1 MRERFAALLAAI
13 AMAIA
18 VAPAAA
24 QPPVEGSPIVA
35 IAVHGLR
42 HIDESIVLRQMS
54 SRVGTAFDRAVA
66 DGDVVRLD
74 RLGVFSEIGITPV
87 PVDGGVRLEVILVET
102 LRVLPAIS
110 IAVSDANGA
119 SAGPTVKLLS
129 VRGAPHEM
137 SLTARFG
144 GERLFQFSETS
155 PLIVD
160 ERLWH
165 TASLALRR
173 QANKLDDFNERS
185 LDLDARLGRRH
196 SERWKSG
203 AIFQVY
209 AAESDAPGVTL
220 SSDDSDVFTGVGGVT
235 EYDSRNSWREP
246 SSGWWNSADAT
257 WRVGSGDYGTISL
270 DVRRFQPVAPRQTVV
285 ATGLMT
291 WRSGTSGQ
299 DVPTYLDFALGGA
312 NSVRGWDFN
321 ARRGRN
327 QAIASLEYR
336 YMIFPTRTIRV
347 FGVNF
352 YGGLALAAFGDAG
365 KVWGSAD
372 HPGQD
377 AIGGGGIGLRLYVPY
392 VSLLRIDFAVGD
404 GGFHRTLGINEK
416 AVAQRNLIR

>member
-1 MRERFAALLAAI
+1 MRQRFAALLAAI

-42 HIDESIVLRQMS
+42 HIDESIVLRQMA

-209 AAESDAPGVTL
+209 AAESGTPGVTL

-257 WRVGSGDYGTISL
+257 WRVGSGDYGTINL

-327 QAIASLEYR
+327 QVIASLEYR

-352 YGGLALAAFGDAG
+352 YGGLALAAFADAG
-365 KVWGSAD
+365 KVWGSVE
-372 HPGQD
+372 HPDQD